1 MNVAKSVA
9 ASLDRAVRSA
19 IELAAERVEQRAK
32 RNILATPFGAKSV
45 GEGESPISQK
55 NVRNSIAEA
64 IHAKNVLGTMIVEVE
79 GSDGGLSTVAADGD
93 PLPLAPLIE
102 LGFTI
107 THAYYGRKRKA
118 AKNVQPRPFLVPAL
132 EETRRE
138 IAMIVGRAAAATI
151 KQWHGYVSYGATAK
165 RLGT

>member
-1 MNVAKSVA
+1 MSIAKTLNKAVEIGVAQAAGRVA
-9 ASLDRAVRSA
+9 
-19 IELAAERVEQRAK
+19 QRAK
-32 RNILATPFGAKSV
+32 RNILTIPFGAKSV

-64 IHAKNVLGTMIVEVE
+64 IHAKYVLGTMIVEVE
-79 GSDGGLSTVAADGD
+79 GSHGGLSTVAADGD

-118 AKNVQPRPFLVPAL
+118 AKNVQPRPFLAPAL

-138 IAMIVGRAAAATI
+138 IAMIVGKAAATAI
-151 KQWHGYVSYGATAK
+151 KQWHGYVSYGGTAK
-165 RLGT
+165 RL